1 VRQSEPYMRIA
12 IPIERFAGDVIGVLI
27 AEVNLKYIWE
37 VISQIKVGRTGYA
50 YVVSQDG
57 DLIAHPDISMVL
69 QKRSLKE
76 LGQVQAALAGAPGS
90 FVAQPNLAGQQV
102 FPAYAAIPDLGWAV
116 LVERSAAEAYAPLY
130 ASIRRTAILLLVGLG
145 MAVLASLLIGRRV
158 VRPVQTLRQGAAR
171 IGAGALSHR
180 IDIHTGDEL
189 QALAEE
195 FNLMA
200 SRLQESYA
208 SLERR
213 VEERTRELS
222 EALEQQTA
230 TSEVLRVISASPTDL
245 QPVYQAIL
253 ENVTRLCQANIAA
266 LFLYDGEVLA
276 ATAHYNTTPEFAA
289 HLEHSRPRPSHETTT
304 RLAALERRTVH
315 VADLLSDPTF
325 APPLLPLYQN
335 ENVRTVL
342 SVPMLR
348 ESTLIGVITTWRRE
362 VRPFSDKQ
370 VALVQTFADQ
380 AVIAIENVRLFQ
392 ALQERTAQLEI
403 ASKHKSQFLA
413 NMSHEL
419 RTPLNA
425 ILGYTE
431 LIVDEIY
438 GAVPDKIREVLGR
451 VQQSGQHLLGLINA
465 VLDLSKIEAGRLIL
479 SLADYTMQDVV
490 HTVFASV
497 ESLAAEKRLALNIIL
512 PPDLPPGRGDE
523 QRISQ
528 VLLNL
533 VGNAIKFTEAGE
545 VRVLVTAVDGLFT
558 VAVSDTGLG
567 ISEADQQKIFEEF
580 QQADSSSTRK
590 QGGTGLGLA
599 IAKKIIELHGGR
611 IWVESSLGKGSTFWF
626 TLPVYVERQ
635 KEVV

>member
-1 VRQSEPYMRIA
+1 M
-12 IPIERFAGDVIGVLI
+12 
-27 AEVNLKYIWE
+27 
-37 VISQIKVGRTGYA
+37 
-50 YVVSQDG
+50 
-57 DLIAHPDISMVL
+57 
-69 QKRSLKE
+69 
-76 LGQVQAALAGAPGS
+76 
-90 FVAQPNLAGQQV
+90 
-102 FPAYAAIPDLGWAV
+102 
-116 LVERSAAEAYAPLY
+116 
-130 ASIRRTAILLLVGLG
+130 RRTAILLLLGLG
-145 MAVLASLLIGRRV
+145 LAVLASVLISRRV
-158 VRPVQTLRQGAAR
+158 VRPVQVLRQGATR
-171 IGAGALSHR
+171 IGAGDLTHR
-180 IDIHTGDEL
+180 IDIRTGDEL
-189 QALAEE
+189 EALAEA
-195 FNLMA
+195 FNNMA
-200 SRLQESYA
+200 AQLQESYA
-208 SLERR
+208 GLEQR
-213 VEERTRELS
+213 VEARTSELR

-230 TSEVLRVISASPTDL
+230 TSEVLRVISSSPTDL

-276 ATAHYNTTPEFAA
+276 AAAHYNTTPEFAA
-289 HLEHSRPRPSHETTT
+289 HLAHNRPRPSHETTT

-325 APPLLPLYQN
+325 APPPLSLYQR

-348 ESTLIGVITTWRRE
+348 ENTLSGVITTWRRE
-362 VRPFSDKQ
+362 VRPFTDKQ

-380 AVIAIENVRLFQ
+380 AVIAIDNVRLFQ

-419 RTPLNA
+419 RTPMNA

-438 GAVPDKIREVLGR
+438 GPVPDKIREVLMR

-479 SLADYTMQDVV
+479 SLADYSMQNVV
-490 HTVFASV
+490 HVVFASV
-497 ESLAAEKRLALNIIL
+497 ESLAAEKHLALNISV
-512 PPDLPPGRGDE
+512 PPDLPSGRGDE
-523 QRISQ
+523 QRLSQ

-533 VGNAIKFTEAGE
+533 IGNAIKFTEAGE
-545 VRVLVTAVDGLFT
+545 VSVQVTAADGLFT

-611 IWVESSLGKGSTFWF
+611 IGVESSLGKGSTFWF
-626 TLPVYVERQ
+626 TVPVWVERQ

>member
-1 VRQSEPYMRIA
+1 
-12 IPIERFAGDVIGVLI
+12 
-27 AEVNLKYIWE
+27 
-37 VISQIKVGRTGYA
+37 
-50 YVVSQDG
+50 
-57 DLIAHPDISMVL
+57 
-69 QKRSLKE
+69 
-76 LGQVQAALAGAPGS
+76 
-90 FVAQPNLAGQQV
+90 
-102 FPAYAAIPDLGWAV
+102 
-116 LVERSAAEAYAPLY
+116 
-130 ASIRRTAILLLVGLG
+130 
-145 MAVLASLLIGRRV
+145 VLASLLISRRV
-158 VRPVQTLRQGAAR
+158 VRPVQVLRQGAAR
-171 IGAGALSHR
+171 IGAGDLTHR
-180 IDIHTGDEL
+180 IDIRTGDEL
-189 QALAEE
+189 EALADE
-195 FNLMA
+195 FNNMA
-200 SRLQESYA
+200 AQLQESYA

-213 VEERTRELS
+213 VEERTHELR

-230 TSEVLRVISASPTDL
+230 TSEVLRVISSSPTDL
-245 QPVYQAIL
+245 QPVYGAIL

-266 LFLYDGEVLA
+266 LFLYDGEVLTA
-276 ATAHYNTTPEFAA
+276 AAHYNTTPEFAA
-289 HLEHSRPRPSHETTT
+289 HLEHNRPRPSHETTT

-315 VADLLSDPTF
+315 VADLLSDPAF
-325 APPLLPLYQN
+325 APPPLQLYQR

-348 ESTLIGVITTWRRE
+348 ENTLSGVITTWRRE
-362 VRPFSDKQ
+362 VRPFTDKQ

-419 RTPLNA
+419 RTPMNA

-431 LIVDEIY
+431 LIMDEIY
-438 GAVPDKIREVLGR
+438 GAVPDKIREVLAR

-465 VLDLSKIEAGRLIL
+465 VLDLSRIEAGRLVL
-479 SLADYTMQDVV
+479 ALADYSMQNVV
-490 HTVFASV
+490 HTVLVSV
-497 ESLAAEKRLALNIIL
+497 ESLAAEKRLALNMQI
-512 PPDLPPGRGDE
+512 PPDLPIGRGDE
-523 QRISQ
+523 QRLTQ

-533 VGNAIKFTEAGE
+533 VGNAIKFTEVGA
-545 VRVLVTAVDGLFT
+545 VSVQVTLDHGMFV

-567 ISEADQQKIFEEF
+567 ISEADQQRIFEEF

-599 IAKKIIELHGGR
+599 IAKKIVELHGGR

-626 TLPVYVERQ
+626 TVPVRVERQ